1 MWDQIERYLRHL
13 ESDLSSS
20 PNTVAAY
27 RNDLTQFYQYLLTSP
42 VNGLGDGVTHDADAT
57 GDWREVSR
65 ARLIGFVVA
74 LKEKSYATTT
84 VARKI
89 AALKSFFHFLS
100 TSGIIDGDPTETLD
114 SPRIDK
120 VPPRGLS
127 TTEVAGLL
135 DQPNES
141 TSPDDLRD
149 HAMLRLL
156 YSSGL
161 RVSELVS
168 LNVDD
173 VDVSSGYVRCVNRD
187 GRERVIPLDGQA
199 VGALRAFLES
209 GRNILIRQR
218 GEPALF
224 VNRRGDRL
232 TRQGFWLILKERAR
246 SAGLAEH
253 VTPQSLRHSFAFRL
267 LHENTDLKAVQELLG
282 HANIT
287 TTQIYTQAGTRPI
300 GRDEPFHP
308 APPIQAEI
316 GALSLSKGFAEST
329 P

>member
-1 MWDQIERYLRHL
+1 
-13 ESDLSSS
+13 
-20 PNTVAAY
+20 
-27 RNDLTQFYQYLLTSP
+27 LTQFYQFLLITPMVSLDESGP
-42 VNGLGDGVTHDADAT
+42 NARESAN
-57 GDWREVSR
+57 DWSDVGR

-74 LKEKSYATTT
+74 LKEKGYATTT

-89 AALKSFFHFLS
+89 AALKSFFKFLS
-100 TSGIIDGDPTETLD
+100 TSGVIDGDPTETLD

-127 TTEVAGLL
+127 NSEVAGLL
-135 DQPNES
+135 DQPSES
-141 TSPDDLRD
+141 SSPDDLRD

-173 VDVSSGYVRCVNRD
+173 VDISSGYVRCVNRD
-187 GRERVIPLDGQA
+187 GRERVIPLDAEA
-199 VGALRAFLES
+199 VVAMRHYLES
-209 GRNILIRQR
+209 ARNILIRQR
-218 GEPALF
+218 AEPALF

-246 SAGLAEH
+246 DAGLAEY

-267 LHENTDLKAVQELLG
+267 LHENTDLLDVQKLLG

-287 TTQIYTQAGTRPI
+287 TTQIYTQVTGRAVAEDTLRTAGALT
-300 GRDEPFHP
+300 
-308 APPIQAEI
+308 AEI
-316 GALSLSKGFAEST
+316 IAPSASRSSAIVS
-329 P
+329 

>member
-1 MWDQIERYLRHL
+1 MEHSAWDQVERYLRHL
-13 ESDLSSS
+13 EVDQTSS

-27 RNDLTQFYQYLLTSP
+27 RNDLTQFYQYLLTNPSKPDDGALADDVSP
-42 VNGLGDGVTHDADAT
+42 RN
-57 GDWREVSR
+57 DWVGMSR

-74 LKEKSYATTT
+74 LKEKGYATTT

-89 AALKSFFHFLS
+89 AALKSFFHYLNL
-100 TSGIIDGDPTETLD
+100 TGTIDADPTESLD

-127 TTEVAGLL
+127 KMEVSGLL
-135 DQPNES
+135 DQSTKS

-149 HAMLRLL
+149 NAMLRLL

-161 RVSELVS
+161 RVSEMVS

-173 VDVSSGYVRCVNRD
+173 VDVSSGYVRCVSRS
-187 GRERVIPLDGQA
+187 GRERIIPLDIEA
-199 VGALRAFLES
+199 VLSLRQYLEAARMALVRH
-209 GRNILIRQR
+209 RD
-218 GEPALF
+218 EPALF

-246 SAGLAEH
+246 DAGLAEH
-253 VTPQSLRHSFAFRL
+253 VTPQSLRHSFAIRL
-267 LHENTDLKAVQELLG
+267 LHDNTDLRAVQELLG

-287 TTQIYTQAGTRPI
+287 TTQIYTQFSGAGLVPGDGIVDTDVAVVAR
-300 GRDEPFHP
+300 
-308 APPIQAEI
+308 
-316 GALSLSKGFAEST
+316 S
-329 P
+329 